1 MPSLPK
7 EASSDN
13 HFSATK
19 TLIVLLGP
27 TAVGKSELALTIASH
42 LNVPIINADS
52 RQIYAELPIGTAAP
66 TKEQLARATHF
77 FVGTLHLSDYYSAS
91 MFENDVLSLL
101 EQLFRDSQTAF
112 MCGGSM
118 MYIDAVCNG
127 IDDIPTIPDNV
138 RLSMRQRL
146 QAEGL
151 NALCNELAL
160 MDPAY
165 YNIVDKN
172 NWRRVVHALEICHT
186 TGTTYSS
193 FRTNTR
199 KQRPFNILKIG
210 INRERE
216 TLYHR
221 INKRVTAMI
230 AHGLVTEALSVY
242 PFRNLN
248 ALNTVGYK
256 EMFDYLDGLCS
267 LDYAI
272 QRIQSNTRKYCR
284 KQLTWF
290 KRDNDII
297 WLNPDN
303 VQEIL
308 NLIDAQIR

>member
-1 MPSLPK
+1 M
-7 EASSDN
+7 
-13 HFSATK
+13 
-19 TLIVLLGP
+19 LGP
-27 TAVGKSELALTIASH
+27 TAVGKSELALTIAEH

-52 RQIYAELPIGTAAP
+52 RQLYAELPIGTAAP

-77 FVGTLHLSDYYSAS
+77 FVGTLHLTDYYSAS

-101 EQLFRDSQTAF
+101 QHLFRNSQTAF
-112 MCGGSM
+112 MSGGSM

-151 NALCNELAL
+151 GALCNELAH

-165 YNIVDKN
+165 YKIVDKN

-186 TGTTYSS
+186 TGRTYSS

-199 KQRPFNILKIG
+199 KQRPFKILKIG
-210 INRERE
+210 INRDRQ
-216 TLYHR
+216 TLYNR
-221 INKRVTAMI
+221 INKRVTDMI
-230 AHGLVTEALSVY
+230 ADGLVNEALSVY
-242 PFRNLN
+242 SCRNLN

-272 QRIQSNTRKYCR
+272 ERIQSNTRKYCR

-290 KRDNDII
+290 KRDNDIN
-297 WLNPDN
+297 WVNPDN

-308 NLIDAQIR
+308 NLIDAKIR